1 MAVGWFGSIARRRSQ
16 PRWPKQ
22 PTRQAPT
29 SYCEAST
36 HVYTAKGRRKCPGHD
51 DRARRRH
58 SGELR
63 AAFGPYQAH
72 QASQRELG
80 DAMGVLR
87 SCCGGERVARR
98 ELVPSMATAEPLLL
112 LRCFG
117 ERRKQRK
124 QEGSVALVG
133 AHGRAAASR
142 RRTPAAGQ
150 ASHGAWP
157 GRSVDRRRAAYTR
170 PLFSETGRHCSTSE
184 FF

>member
-1 MAVGWFGSIARRRSQ
+1 
-16 PRWPKQ
+16 
-22 PTRQAPT
+22 
-29 SYCEAST
+29 
-36 HVYTAKGRRKCPGHD
+36 
-51 DRARRRH
+51 
-58 SGELR
+58 
-63 AAFGPYQAH
+63 
-72 QASQRELG
+72 
-80 DAMGVLR
+80 MGVLR

-157 GRSVDRRRAAYTR
+157 GRSVDRRRASPTR
-170 PLFSETGRHCSTSE
+170 RLFSETEVTVESE
-184 FF
+184 CFVSVTNGADCQANFNDDYLLNRDDLAQEVVNKVERLHVNYNSYNWSSS